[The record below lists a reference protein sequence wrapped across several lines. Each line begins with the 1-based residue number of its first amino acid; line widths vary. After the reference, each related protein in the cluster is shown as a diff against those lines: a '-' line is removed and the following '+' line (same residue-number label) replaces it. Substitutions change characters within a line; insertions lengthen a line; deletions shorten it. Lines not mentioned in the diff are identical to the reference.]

1 MEGRQAH
8 PGGRATGSPLRGVYS
23 SGLTHGRTRP
33 VGHRLQG
40 KIAVVTGGGRGLGN
54 ALARAFAE
62 EGAAVAFSYHAS
74 RDGALRT
81 AAELQAAGARV
92 LTAMADAR
100 EPASVAR
107 FVEDAAAG
115 LGGIDVLVN
124 NVGVFRRVPLE
135 ALRVE
140 DLDEAFAVNVTSAVL
155 AAQAAAPH
163 MKKRGGGAVVNVA
176 SLGALRPWRAHLPYC
191 ASKAA
196 LAMATECLALALAPE
211 IRVNAVAP
219 GILAEPGAD
228 PALAERIPQRRFG
241 RVEEIVELILFLVTS
256 AGFTTGEV
264 VRADGG
270 RALA

>member
-1 MEGRQAH
+1 M
-8 PGGRATGSPLRGVYS
+8 GGSVPERAQ
-23 SGLTHGRTRP
+23 
-33 VGHRLQG
+33 RLAG
-40 KIAVVTGGGRGLGN
+40 KIAVVTGGGRGLGRAI
-54 ALARAFAE
+54 ALAFGR
-62 EGAAVAFSYHAS
+62 EGADVAISYRSSRPTAQAVA
-74 RDGALRT
+74 D
-81 AAELQAAGARV
+81 ELLAAGRRAH
-92 LTAMADAR
+92 LGPADACR
-100 EPASVAR
+100 PGDIGR
-107 FVEDAAAG
+107 FVNDAAAA

-135 ALRVE
+135 ALRAE

-163 MKKRGGGAVVNVA
+163 MKKRGGGAIVNVA